1 MSSDGIAAMKQ
12 GHRLLQW
19 GVVLFLLGL
28 LTGLVIP
35 LMTNPRMGVS
45 SHLEGV
51 MNGPFLIVL
60 GLMWTRLRL
69 GPRAL
74 TVAFWLAIYGTY
86 ANWATTCY
94 AGFVGAGEKMAP
106 ISAAGHPGTSLEAAI
121 VAFGFISLTVAIIP
135 LCGMVLYGLRGG
147 PQSVHVD

>member
-1 MSSDGIAAMKQ
+1 MSEASVAAMKQ

-60 GLMWTRLRL
+60 GLLWTRLRL
-69 GPRAL
+69 GPLAL
-74 TVAFWLAIYGTY
+74 TVGFWLAIYGTY
-86 ANWATTCY
+86 TNWATTFY
-94 AGFVGAGEKMAP
+94 AGFVGAGEKLAP
-106 ISAAGHPGTSLEAAI
+106 ISSAGHTGTSLEEGI
-121 VAFGFISLTVAIIP
+121 VAFGFISLSIAIIP

-147 PQSVHVD
+147 PQIIRHG

>member
-1 MSSDGIAAMKQ
+1 MNEATGAAMKL

-19 GVVLFLLGL
+19 GIVLFLLGL

-74 TVAFWLAIYGTY
+74 TIAFWLAIYGTY
-86 ANWATTCY
+86 ANWATTFY
-94 AGFVGAGEKMAP
+94 AGLVGAGEQLAP
-106 ISAAGHPGTSLEAAI
+106 ISAAGHPGTPLEQAM
-121 VAFGFISLTVAIIP
+121 VAFGFMSLTVAIIQ

-147 PQSVHVD
+147 PQVMRNG